1 MQPNLAENAALQPIA
16 VCPEHPERASI
27 SPCERCGRFLC
38 DECLASRSPPR
49 CPACDAKVSDPLGVV
64 AQPFTIGGALGNGW
78 KLFTNTLP
86 QLLPICLVVGVLGG
100 LLTHA
105 LESSSLSRTSSIRL
119 GQLFDV
125 TIGLFGIGVYLAF
138 LVGKAEGAP
147 RGVGAAL
154 KEGMGAWPRLFSARF
169 RSGLWITLCTLLLV
183 IPGILKAVS
192 LAVVT
197 EAAFREPQSDGID
210 NSTSLTKGHR
220 WKVFGLFVAC
230 YGIVFL
236 SAYLLGVMGG
246 TLMEVVPGTE
256 AIANILID
264 AGERVGKAFA
274 SCVAL
279 VAFYGLKHSKGQ
291 ELAPLGTAE

>member
-27 SPCERCGRFLC
+27 APCERCGRFLC

-49 CPACDAKVSDPLGVV
+49 CPACDAKARDPLGIV
-64 AQPFTIGGALGNGW
+64 AQPFSIGGALGNGW
-78 KLFTNTLP
+78 KLFTSTLP

-105 LESSSLSRTSSIRL
+105 AESNGAGSNSMRL
-119 GQLFDV
+119 GRIFDG
-125 TIGLFGIGVYLAF
+125 TIGLLGIGTYLAL

-154 KEGMGAWPRLFSARF
+154 KEGMSAWPRLFGARF
-169 RSGLWITLCTLLLV
+169 RSGLWIILFTLLLV
-183 IPGILKAVS
+183 VPGIMKAVT

-197 EAAFREPQSDGID
+197 EAAFREPESDAID
-210 NSTSLTKGHR
+210 NSTYLTEGRR
-220 WKVFGLFVAC
+220 WEVFGLFVAC

-236 SAYLLGVMGG
+236 FALMLGVMGG
-246 TLMEVVPGTE
+246 ILMEVIPGTG
-256 AIANILID
+256 ALANIFID
-264 AGERVGKAFA
+264 AGVRMGEAFA
-274 SCVAL
+274 SGVAL

-291 ELAPLGTAE
+291 ELAPLGAAE